1 MEPYGKISVGVFITE
16 QNRTKYV
23 HFVNSTKTGVKTLI
37 FRIFCELQEKSS
49 SAAQY
54 LWRFQRGTVEMDE
67 ARLRALTHLM
77 VWIFVFQSIHVEM
90 DEARLG
96 ALTHD
101 SYLLVK

>member
-1 MEPYGKISVGVFITE
+1 MNPPIIFFI
-16 QNRTKYV
+16 
-23 HFVNSTKTGVKTLI
+23 L
-37 FRIFCELQEKSS
+37 
-49 SAAQY
+49 
-54 LWRFQRGTVEMDE
+54 VEMDE